1 MSEAKVQVE
10 RLTKRFRMYARP
22 AARLAE
28 WLSFGAVT
36 RHTLFTALEDVSFSM
51 KSGEF
56 FGVIGPN
63 GSGKSTLLKILTRVM
78 FPTSGSFR
86 IEGRVTSLLELG
98 TGFSPELSGRA
109 NIAKSARLLGFD
121 EAYVRTRQEEMI
133 AFADIHAYIDQPIK
147 FYSSGMLVRLAFA
160 IFAHVEP
167 DVFIIDEALS
177 VGDVYFAQKCF
188 QRIDQMRARG
198 CTVLFVSH
206 DLGAIRKYCDQA
218 LYLHHGRPRFL
229 GDARAATDVYL
240 EAMSPGGAARN
251 LAPREAAADVGG
263 AAVAPGSAAPGATG
277 SAAMLERCTAMRS
290 ELPARLADVFD
301 ESALARVAAFVG
313 GRIGT
318 GAVEIVAVRVSAAD
332 GAPRE
337 HFGRDERFV
346 VDVLARVRDNVERA
360 TVSLQVTNR
369 LGVVVWGTNQHLL
382 QRRTIRLRAGTWSH
396 ARFVV
401 GPGLGVDEH
410 TLDVGFG
417 DATGEGHVFDR
428 LTAVAR
434 VQVLAEGAAD
444 FVGAARLPCE
454 CDVSAYEPRPAAAA
468 LSAASSAPNR

>member
-1 MSEAKVQVE
+1 MSTPKVQVE
-10 RLTKRFRMYARP
+10 RLTKRFRMYPRP

-28 WLSFGAVT
+28 WLTLGAVT
-36 RHTLFTALEDVSFSM
+36 RHTLFTALDNVSFSM
-51 KSGEF
+51 TSGEF
-56 FGVIGPN
+56 FGIIGPN

-86 IEGRVTSLLELG
+86 IDGRVTSLLELG

-121 EAYVRTRQEEMI
+121 EEFVRARQEQMI

-218 LYLHHGRPRFL
+218 LYLHHGQPRFL

-251 LAPREAAADVGG
+251 LAPRDPAGSTGSSVAVGDP
-263 AAVAPGSAAPGATG
+263 AGSADRHVVFR
-277 SAAMLERCTAMRS
+277 SRCAALRS
-290 ELPARLADVFD
+290 ELPARLADLFD
-301 ESALARVAAFVG
+301 ENAIARVAAFTG

-318 GAVEIVAVRVSAAD
+318 GAVEIVAVRVSGSD
-332 GAPRE
+332 GAARE
-337 HFGRDERFV
+337 QFARDDRLT

-360 TVSLQVTNR
+360 TVSLQITNR

-382 QRRTIRLRAGTWSH
+382 QRRTIRLRAGAWSH

-410 TLDVGFG
+410 TLDVGYG
-417 DATGEGHVFDR
+417 DAAGEGHVFDR
-428 LTAVAR
+428 LSAVAR
-434 VQVLAEGAAD
+434 VQVMAEGAAD

-454 CDVSAYEPRPAAAA
+454 CDVAAYEPRAAPLSTAAAA
-468 LSAASSAPNR
+468 PNR